1 VHSPS
6 RPPPARSPAILCVDD
21 ESAALFLRRTV
32 LERAGYRV
40 FTALN
45 AEEALQIFGSREIS
59 LVISDHLLPGVTGTE
74 MARTMK
80 LAQPRLPI
88 LLLSG
93 VADAPAGTENTD
105 KFLSKSEGPEKLLA
119 VVAELLRYRR
129 LHVLVG
135 AFSAE
140 IVCDTLKTPD
150 LWHYVVQRVGSVEIV
165 CWSQEPSEQA
175 ALSAATRQMKSMNKS
190 LATQNRA

>member
-1 VHSPS
+1 
-6 RPPPARSPAILCVDD
+6 
-21 ESAALFLRRTV
+21 LFLRRTV

-45 AEEALQIFGSREIS
+45 AEEALHIFGSRKIS

-93 VADAPAGTENTD
+93 VADAPAGTEILTSSSVNP
-105 KFLSKSEGPEKLLA
+105 KVRKSCWQLSPN
-119 VVAELLRYRR
+119 Y
-129 LHVLVG
+129 
-135 AFSAE
+135 
-140 IVCDTLKTPD
+140 
-150 LWHYVVQRVGSVEIV
+150 
-165 CWSQEPSEQA
+165 
-175 ALSAATRQMKSMNKS
+175 
-190 LATQNRA
+190 